1 MSSPEFKVLS
11 QDELRKRLY
20 QTFKNRG
27 VLDTLKTQLRN
38 QLIHELMNPVLSGKI
53 QLQTVSNE
61 CSSLLISASNSLVA
75 DHLRRCG
82 YEYSLSVFYPESGL
96 EKDKLLTM
104 QDLLHLMRINP
115 KTDLYKT
122 LISASQKDNA
132 KGFLVQVLMELIE
145 HNLCK
150 ETCNTETQTGPMPPY
165 KESLAE
171 KLQLIDEQFADKYPQ
186 RHISESLEVKL
197 IEYRKEIEDQL
208 QAEMAQ
214 KLHHF
219 KEVEMAKIKMDE
231 RAQSQKEISELRRE
245 FEKAHQTK
253 SEALTS
259 RERNAIARLQ
269 KQQEIDAREIYVQ
282 RQSLLKDIETI
293 RSREAEL
300 KQRVEAFDLAQKL
313 QESKN
318 KTVED
323 ALHRREVAVKTIEET
338 YDQKLKSELLKYQLE
353 LKEEYIARTKKITEE
368 EEKNKE
374 RAMFLRKEAI
384 SVDSK
389 KEEFKQA
396 VSYAKELERE
406 LDSVKAQELL
416 LSKQNQLLT
425 EKLKEVSDYPLLKEE
440 KMELQVQI
448 KILQQQLEETRSD
461 NIQLRDKLTQPSSE
475 YIVLQAELKRVE
487 QARKLEHDE
496 SETHKQFLEKQLQN
510 EVDNCVQLKAQLSEC
525 ENTIRKLNAQ
535 VEDLKLQLKQTQTAL
550 ENEVYRN
557 PKPSLV
563 DRSVIDFTGDRTV
576 PRDIYV
582 EGAFLTSV
590 PVTGDIGM
598 ENPSNR
604 NPCHTLKSTTSPD
617 SDLEFVANTKTRI
630 KELEREAE
638 YLEEAYR
645 NYQHRVTQ
653 SNVGPAKTQSSSP
666 FSKNFNVSY
675 QRPWLAQ
682 DELAS
687 QDFALSYP
695 KSKKYNWTA
704 GNGYQFKNHLTPPQK
719 RAVSSRRLSS
729 TPVSKT
735 KRNISHKLF
744 SEDTPGSCLGASHR
758 RADQPLSPILRT
770 DNPSPPDS
778 VSNTSAASSPVPSE
792 QNMSLHNQEDENQDV
807 GDSVKPKKLMY
818 EDLESHES
826 ANEYQEDI
834 PEQFESNV
842 SHPSGHIVSGSQGP
856 VSVPPTVTSQLAT
869 SGAEL
874 TAIENQ
880 MQLEEQQEEEEKWE
894 EEKRSREERRLRER
908 QEALEREQAEL
919 EKLNEEMHTR
929 ESTTTKERTQDEKA
943 EALEVSLL
951 KTEDHSGDAVP
962 NPLVKY
968 MKMVQQNQVQETANK
983 TSKKEDFEVSSERL
997 PGSERED
1004 SFSAAGSLQGEPDED
1019 FW

>member
-53 QLQTVSNE
+53 QLQTVSND

-75 DHLRRCG
+75 DHLHRCG

-150 ETCNTETQTGPMPPY
+150 ETCDTGTQTGPTPCY

-171 KLQLIDEQFADKYPQ
+171 KLQLIDEQFADKYPH
-186 RHISESLEVKL
+186 RNTFESLEVKL

-219 KEVEMAKIKMDE
+219 KEVEIAKIQMDE

-245 FEKAHQTK
+245 FEKAHQAK

-259 RERNAIARLQ
+259 RERNAISRLQ

-300 KQRVEAFDLAQKL
+300 KQRMEAFDLAQKL

-318 KTVED
+318 KTMED
-323 ALHRREVAVKTIEET
+323 ALRCREVAVKTIEET
-338 YDQKLKSELLKYQLE
+338 YDQKLKSELLQYQLE

-368 EEKNKE
+368 EKKNKE
-374 RAMFLRKEAI
+374 RATLLQDEAM
-384 SVDSK
+384 SVESK

-396 VSYAKELERE
+396 VSRAKELERQ
-406 LDSVKAQELL
+406 LDSVKAQDLL

-448 KILQQQLEETRSD
+448 KILQQQLEEARSD

-475 YIVLQAELKRVE
+475 YTVLQAELKRIE

-496 SETHKQFLEKQLQN
+496 SETHKQFLEKQLRN
-510 EVDNCVQLKAQLSEC
+510 EVDNCLQLKAQLSEC
-525 ENTIRKLNAQ
+525 ENTIKKLNTQ

-550 ENEVYRN
+550 QNEVYRN
-557 PKPSLV
+557 PKLSLV
-563 DRSVIDFTGDRTV
+563 NRSVIDFTGDKTV
-576 PRDIYV
+576 PRDIYM

-598 ENPSNR
+598 GNAANLK
-604 NPCHTLKSTTSPD
+604 PCHTLKPTTSPD
-617 SDLEFVANTKTRI
+617 SDLEFVADTKTRI
-630 KELEREAE
+630 QELEREAE

-645 NYQHRVTQ
+645 NYQHRVIQ
-653 SNVGPAKTQSSSP
+653 SCVGPAKIQSSSP
-666 FSKNFNVSY
+666 LSKNFSVSSG
-675 QRPWLAQ
+675 RRHWLAQ
-682 DELAS
+682 DNLPA

-695 KSKKYNWTA
+695 KSKKYNWTPR
-704 GNGYQFKNHLTPPQK
+704 NDYQLENHPISPQK
-719 RAVSSRRLSS
+719 KAVSSRRLSS

-735 KRNISHKLF
+735 KRNIRSRLF
-744 SEDTPGSCLGASHR
+744 SEDIPGSYLEASHQC
-758 RADQPLSPILRT
+758 ADKPLSPIIRT
-770 DNPSPPDS
+770 DNPSPDS
-778 VSNTSAASSPVPSE
+778 VCITSAASSPVLHE
-792 QNMSLHNQEDENQDV
+792 QKMSLHNQ
-807 GDSVKPKKLMY
+807 GDSAKPMKLMY
-818 EDLESHES
+818 EDLGSQES

-834 PEQFESNV
+834 PEQLESNV
-842 SHPSGHIVSGSQGP
+842 SHPSGRIVSGSQGP
-856 VSVPPTVTSQLAT
+856 VSVLPTVTSQQDT

-874 TAIENQ
+874 TALGTQ
-880 MQLEEQQEEEEKWE
+880 RQPEEQQEEEDKWE
-894 EEKRSREERRLRER
+894 EERRRREARRSLER

-919 EKLNEEMHTR
+919 EKLNEEMNMQ
-929 ESTTTKERTQDEKA
+929 ESVTTKERTQDENA
-943 EALEVSLL
+943 DELEVSLQ
-951 KTEDHSGDAVP
+951 KAEDHGGDAVP
-962 NPLVKY
+962 NPLEKY
-968 MKMVQQNQVQETANK
+968 MKMVQQNQEQEIANK
-983 TSKKEDFEVSSERL
+983 TSKKEDVDISSERL